1 MNILANDGISQSGVD
16 ALTANGFN
24 VITTNVAQ
32 EQLVAYINDNDIVA
46 LLVRSAT
53 TARKDL
59 IDACPNLKIIGR
71 GGVGMDNIDVDYAK
85 EKGLHVINTPAAS
98 SASVAELVFAHL
110 YGGVRFLH
118 DSNRNMPLEGESNFK
133 GLKKAYA
140 RGVELRGKT
149 LGVIGFGRIGQEA
162 AKIGLGVGMN
172 VISADKF
179 MDSATI
185 NVALFNGQ
193 SIDVEIKTQSM
204 ESVLAEAD
212 FITLH
217 VPAQKEYVIGPSE
230 FEQMKDGAALVNAA
244 RGGVIDEVALLKAL
258 DSGKLAFAGLDTF
271 EDEPKPAVQVLM
283 HPKVSLTPH
292 IGAATGEAQD
302 RIGIELA
309 DQISAILA

>member
-53 TARKDL
+53 TARKEL

-71 GGVGMDNIDVDYAK
+71 GGVGMDNIDVDYAR

-133 GLKKAYA
+133 GLKKAD
-140 RGVELRGKT
+140 
-149 LGVIGFGRIGQEA
+149 
-162 AKIGLGVGMN
+162 AK
-172 VISADKF
+172 
-179 MDSATI
+179 
-185 NVALFNGQ
+185 
-193 SIDVEIKTQSM
+193 
-204 ESVLAEAD
+204 
-212 FITLH
+212 
-217 VPAQKEYVIGPSE
+217 
-230 FEQMKDGAALVNAA
+230 
-244 RGGVIDEVALLKAL
+244 
-258 DSGKLAFAGLDTF
+258 
-271 EDEPKPAVQVLM
+271 
-283 HPKVSLTPH
+283 
-292 IGAATGEAQD
+292 
-302 RIGIELA
+302 
-309 DQISAILA
+309 